1 MIMKF
6 KKIYIEITNKCNLN
20 CSFCSK
26 DKRELKSISVKDFE
40 KIMIKIN
47 NYTDFICLH
56 IKGEPLLHK
65 DLDKILYITQKYN
78 KKVIITTN
86 GTLLKDKLDILL
98 KYNNIYQINISLHS
112 ENNKNNY
119 LENIF
124 FSINIL
130 KEKCFI
136 SLRFWTLN

>member
-40 KIMIKIN
+40 NIMININ

-65 DLDKILYITQKYN
+65 DLDKILFITQKDN

-98 KYNNIYQINISLHS
+98 KYNNIYQINI
-112 ENNKNNY
+112 
-119 LENIF
+119 
-124 FSINIL
+124 
-130 KEKCFI
+130 
-136 SLRFWTLN
+136 

>member
-56 IKGEPLLHK
+56 KNIIKKLLLQQMEH
-65 DLDKILYITQKYN
+65 Y
-78 KKVIITTN
+78 
-86 GTLLKDKLDILL
+86 
-98 KYNNIYQINISLHS
+98 
-112 ENNKNNY
+112 
-119 LENIF
+119 
-124 FSINIL
+124 
-130 KEKCFI
+130 
-136 SLRFWTLN
+136 